1 MSAGRR
7 LLFEQ
12 LFVQHGAALRRYVRR
27 FVGSGE
33 TAEDIVQ
40 ETFLRAYAQ
49 PAQALFPKA
58 FLFTIAH
65 NLSMKWLRRRKT
77 AATDSMGDLDAVGVY
92 ELSAQL
98 DGPLIA
104 DEELRLLKEAVEQL
118 PPQCRAAFA
127 LRVFQAQ
134 SYGEIARALGISTKT
149 VEKHISRGIRETHAY
164 LRHRYALQVAEADKR
179 QAPAEQ
185 QRARPADES
194 AEGNDG

>member
-1 MSAGRR
+1 MNTARR

-12 LFVQHGAALRRYVRR
+12 LFVQHGGALRRYVRR
-27 FVGSGE
+27 FVGSGDA
-33 TAEDIVQ
+33 AEDIVQ
-40 ETFLRAYAQ
+40 EVFLRAYAQ

-65 NLSMKWLRRRKT
+65 NLSMNWLRRRKT

-92 ELSAQL
+92 DMNSHLE
-98 DGPLIA
+98 GPLIA

-134 SYGEIARALGISTKT
+134 PYEEIARMLGISPKT

-164 LRHRYALQVAEADKR
+164 LRRRYAMQVADADKHK
-179 QAPAEQ
+179 
-185 QRARPADES
+185 ARPERRVRPVDES
-194 AEGNDG
+194 AEGGDG